1 MISGITAEYRTEPA
15 LTGVLMTA
23 GPVSVKKR
31 DFSCQESKIVLSRN
45 KTWRIR
51 LTKAVNPAFSRQ

>member
-23 GPVSVKKR
+23 GPVPVKKP
-31 DFSCQESKIVLSRN
+31 DLAHPAHQGGKPVLFQGSDQLKR
-45 KTWRIR
+45 
-51 LTKAVNPAFSRQ
+51 